1 MSPSKR
7 EEFYESYSSKSC
19 AVVFVSASFRFWM
32 SRFFYITSFLLW
44 FFSSSVVAIDWNQWR
59 GYDRNGV
66 VKDGVPLLS
75 VWAESGPNLLWRSET
90 IPSGDN
96 GGHGS
101 VLVND
106 GKTYISLVWHD
117 DKPSENREI
126 NDLILRKL
134 GYRNLSLS
142 EQIITKMEKAR
153 ESISPRL
160 RGRKLN
166 DWAEKWIS
174 DNLSKEQA
182 ERNGSWIISRFKKGG
197 TAVPYEDMRHISE
210 KGNKRFQ
217 NDAAL
222 KKWIDA
228 QPISSLGKQQLIK
241 AIPNTVR
248 VAKDVILCLDSRT
261 GRRLWKTEAPG
272 EPTGRKSSST
282 PCIAGGRLFAAGST
296 HVYCVDAVNGR
307 RIWSAPLPKR
317 GHGPA
322 SSILFHNE
330 KVFLIAGNL
339 VAYNAKTGRQIWINN
354 DVRNSNSSPLI
365 WSDQDGKWIIC
376 SERKAYVA
384 VNPNTGD
391 TVWKVAGGG
400 DSTPVISGNWMVVY
414 SKEKKVGLAA
424 YRLSKEGAKIAW
436 KIPMSERRAQSSP
449 LIYGGHVYLIGGDW
463 HICADLATGKLQWRE
478 SRQSTISSPIIADGK
493 IIALEKKGSDLVMID
508 TDIKAHR
515 ELGKSRIKAMWCP
528 SPVIVEGKL
537 YLRMKDN
544 ISCYDLRAEPG
555 VQ

>member
-1 MSPSKR
+1 MNPSKR

-59 GYDRNGV
+59 GNDRNGV

-153 ESISPRL
+153 ESISSRL

-182 ERNGSWIISRFKKGG
+182 ERNGSWIISRFKKE
-197 TAVPYEDMRHISE
+197 Y
-210 KGNKRFQ
+210 
-217 NDAAL
+217 
-222 KKWIDA
+222 
-228 QPISSLGKQQLIK
+228 
-241 AIPNTVR
+241 
-248 VAKDVILCLDSRT
+248 
-261 GRRLWKTEAPG
+261 
-272 EPTGRKSSST
+272 
-282 PCIAGGRLFAAGST
+282 
-296 HVYCVDAVNGR
+296 
-307 RIWSAPLPKR
+307 
-317 GHGPA
+317 
-322 SSILFHNE
+322 SSIHF
-330 KVFLIAGNL
+330 
-339 VAYNAKTGRQIWINN
+339 
-354 DVRNSNSSPLI
+354 RN
-365 WSDQDGKWIIC
+365 
-376 SERKAYVA
+376 
-384 VNPNTGD
+384 
-391 TVWKVAGGG
+391 
-400 DSTPVISGNWMVVY
+400 
-414 SKEKKVGLAA
+414 
-424 YRLSKEGAKIAW
+424 
-436 KIPMSERRAQSSP
+436 
-449 LIYGGHVYLIGGDW
+449 
-463 HICADLATGKLQWRE
+463 
-478 SRQSTISSPIIADGK
+478 
-493 IIALEKKGSDLVMID
+493 
-508 TDIKAHR
+508 
-515 ELGKSRIKAMWCP
+515 
-528 SPVIVEGKL
+528 
-537 YLRMKDN
+537 
-544 ISCYDLRAEPG
+544 
-555 VQ
+555 